1 MAAAMISERGLRKKL
16 TQEVLPEK
24 PPRKPSKRKSTASTS
39 KAYVKRNEQNNNSKK
54 PKIQTGDPKLDLFS
68 TYQPWVIQTYG
79 DLAKT
84 KTITLKKYAR
94 ILRTLRGEECNSS
107 DSSKFRFWVKAK
119 GFHVGKPPGYDAR
132 PADGIVCRYSVADA
146 EGCTRG
152 TDGQE
157 IYTGSQND
165 PPLYIPTPPL
175 KVRDNLCNFQEPGLY
190 FRLEMTPRARPTE
203 TFPGMPRI
211 THQSFIETG

>member
-1 MAAAMISERGLRKKL
+1 MAAAMIKDRGLRKKL
-16 TQEVLPEK
+16 TQEAIPEK
-24 PPRKPSKRKSTASTS
+24 TPKKPSKRKSTPSSS
-39 KAYVKRNEQNNNSKK
+39 KNEKKNEQNNNKR

-119 GFHVGKPPGYDAR
+119 GFHVGKPPGYDPK
-132 PADGIVCRYSVADA
+132 PADSIVCRYSVADA

-152 TDGQE
+152 TEGQE
-157 IYTGSQND
+157 VYSGSQND

-175 KVRDNLCNFQEPGLY
+175 KVS
-190 FRLEMTPRARPTE
+190 A
-203 TFPGMPRI
+203 
-211 THQSFIETG
+211 

>member
-1 MAAAMISERGLRKKL
+1 MAAAMISNRGLRKKL
-16 TQEVLPEK
+16 TQEAIPEK
-24 PPRKPSKRKSTASTS
+24 TPRKPSKRKSTASTS
-39 KAYVKRNEQNNNSKK
+39 KSEKKNEQNNNKR
-54 PKIQTGDPKLDLFS
+54 PKVTTGDPKLDLFS

-119 GFHVGKPPGYDAR
+119 GFHIGKPPGYEAK
-132 PADGIVCRYSVADA
+132 PADGIVCRYSVQDA
-146 EGCTRG
+146 EGCARG
-152 TDGQE
+152 LDGQE
-157 IYTGSQND
+157 IYSGSQGD

-175 KVRDNLCNFQEPGLY
+175 KVFVYSCDLMGPAGGDLQPSVFQ
-190 FRLEMTPRARPTE
+190 T
-203 TFPGMPRI
+203 
-211 THQSFIETG
+211 Q

>member
-1 MAAAMISERGLRKKL
+1 MISDRGLRKKL
-16 TQEVLPEK
+16 TQQAIPEK
-24 PPRKPSKRKSTASTS
+24 TPRKPSKRKSTPSTS
-39 KAYVKRNEQNNNSKK
+39 KDKKNEQNNNKR
-54 PKIQTGDPKLDLFS
+54 PKVQTGDPKLDLFS

-119 GFHVGKPPGYDAR
+119 GFHVGKPAGYDTK
-132 PADGIVCRYSVADA
+132 PADGIVCRYSVSDA
-146 EGCTRG
+146 EGCARG
-152 TDGQE
+152 PDGQE

-165 PPLYIPTPPL
+165 PPLYIPTPPV
-175 KVRDNLCNFQEPGLY
+175 KVRNNLQKLY
-190 FRLEMTPRARPTE
+190 KE
-203 TFPGMPRI
+203 TFKG
-211 THQSFIETG
+211 

>member
-1 MAAAMISERGLRKKL
+1 MAAAMITDRGLRKKL
-16 TQEVLPEK
+16 TQEAIPEK
-24 PPRKPSKRKSTASTS
+24 TPRKPSKRKSAAGSS
-39 KAYVKRNEQNNNSKK
+39 KSDKKNEQNNNKR

-119 GFHVGKPPGYDAR
+119 GFHVGKPPGYEAK
-132 PADGIVCRYSVADA
+132 PADGIVCRYSVVDAD
-146 EGCTRG
+146 GCARG
-152 TDGQE
+152 ADGQE
-157 IYTGSQND
+157 IYSGSQND

-175 KVRDNLCNFQEPGLY
+175 KVSLKLLQ
-190 FRLEMTPRARPTE
+190 RL
-203 TFPGMPRI
+203 
-211 THQSFIETG
+211 

>member
-1 MAAAMISERGLRKKL
+1 MAAAMISDRGLRKKL

-24 PPRKPSKRKSTASTS
+24 LPRKPAKRKSTASCS
-39 KAYVKRNEQNNNSKK
+39 KSQDKRNEQNNNSKK
-54 PKIQTGDPKLDLFS
+54 PKVQTGDPKLDLFT

-119 GFHVGKPPGYDAR
+119 GFHIGKPPGYDAK
-132 PADGIVCRYSVADA
+132 PADGIVCRYSVSDA
-146 EGCTRG
+146 EGSTR
-152 TDGQE
+152 TPDGHE
-157 IYTGSQND
+157 IYSGSQND

-175 KVRDNLCNFQEPGLY
+175 KV
-190 FRLEMTPRARPTE
+190 
-203 TFPGMPRI
+203 
-211 THQSFIETG
+211 SK